1 MIKIHLLILLFL
13 STSICRS
20 VEYNSDIQNII
31 DEVNIDSLRIY
42 VEELTGEKEV
52 LINGEKHK
60 ILTRYCRSYGN
71 DLAADYLA
79 DRLESFGLKSKRQD
93 FQRVNDSSLFSNIY
107 AIQKGKTYP
116 NEYYVI
122 GSHYDSITYPRDSA
136 TGADDNASGCAAVLE
151 AARILSKYELDYSV
165 IYSFFDAEEI
175 GLNGSGSFSYNL
187 KENNKV
193 VKCAISPDMIGF
205 NQNNDNRMQV
215 RTTHLNKSEE
225 YSEIM
230 KEINNLYNIGL
241 TIISDWYYK
250 SEIYARSDFYSFFL
264 RDIPALGIF
273 EDLSSENNIYY
284 HSISDSIKYF
294 NMDYFHK
301 NSKLIIASLAT
312 FVNNTLM
319 SVSENVSN
327 TNEINYSIN
336 PNPAVNYISVNTS
349 SDFIDSNYE
358 IVDIYS
364 NKLLSGKMSN
374 HSSINISGLAS
385 GMYFII
391 LKDSKE
397 KQKAIKFVKI
407 Y

>member
-1 MIKIHLLILLFL
+1 MKKYYILFCLFL
-13 STSICRS
+13 IASICS
-20 VEYNSDIQNII
+20 SIEYNSDIQKVI

-42 VEELTGEKEV
+42 VEELSGEKEV

-79 DRLESFGLKSKRQD
+79 NRLESFGLQSKRQD
-93 FQRVNDSSLFSNIY
+93 FQKVNDSSLFSNIY
-107 AIQKGKTYP
+107 AIQKGKTFP
-116 NEYYVI
+116 DEYYVI

-215 RTTHLNKSEE
+215 RTTHLNKSDE

-230 KEINNLYNIGL
+230 NEINDLYNIGL

-250 SEIYARSDFYSFFL
+250 SDIYARSDYYSFFL
-264 RDIPALGIF
+264 RDIPALGIH
-273 EDLSSENNIYY
+273 EYDDYPYI
-284 HSISDSIKYF
+284 HTISDSIKYF

-301 NSKLIIASLAT
+301 NSKLIVASLAT

-319 SVSENVSN
+319 GVSENVSN

-349 SDFIDSNYE
+349 SDFIDSKYE
-358 IVDIYS
+358 IIDIYS
-364 NKLLSGKMSN
+364 NKLLSGKISN

-397 KQKAIKFVKI
+397 KQKALKFVKVD
-407 Y
+407 